1 MKETNREDGIPLLH
15 LGFWCLFF
23 QACYG
28 GAQVDSEVAQLF
40 KKNLYFLKY
49 EDYMQQ
55 TVQLSSHTGLMSV
68 L

>member
-40 KKNLYFLKY
+40 
-49 EDYMQQ
+49 
-55 TVQLSSHTGLMSV
+55 
-68 L
+68 